1 MSPQMY
7 LVECVLPKEPRERKA
22 LVRRWVIIAS
32 SNKDAIYAAAIQA
45 FNEVIEGVEP
55 EAEEIEDQLSQ
66 GVWSASMVGQ
76 GMRLPNIV
84 R

>member
-1 MSPQMY
+1 MY
-7 LVECVLPKEPRERKA
+7 LVECVLPKEPRARKA

-55 EAEEIEDQLSQ
+55 STEDIEGQLAQ

>member
-7 LVECVLPKEPRERKA
+7 LVECVLPKESRARKA
-22 LVRRWVIIAS
+22 LVRRWVLIAS
-32 SNKDAIYAAAIQA
+32 SNQDAIYAAAIQA

-55 EAEEIEDQLSQ
+55 SAEDIEDQLAQ

>member
-1 MSPQMY
+1 MPPQMY
-7 LVECVLPKEPRERKA
+7 LVECVEKEPRARKA
-22 LVRRWVIIAS
+22 LVRRWVLIAN
-32 SNKDAIYAAAIQA
+32 SNKDAIYAAAVRA

-55 EAEEIEDQLSQ
+55 STEDIEDKLAQ

-76 GMRLPNIV
+76 GMRLPNIM

>member
-1 MSPQMY
+1 MY
-7 LVECVLPKEPRERKA
+7 LVECVLPKEPRARKA

-55 EAEEIEDQLSQ
+55 STEDIEVQLAE

>member
-1 MSPQMY
+1 MPPAN
-7 LVECVLPKEPRERKA
+7 VLGG
-22 LVRRWVIIAS
+22 VRAPEAS
-32 SNKDAIYAAAIQA
+32 
-45 FNEVIEGVEP
+45 
-55 EAEEIEDQLSQ
+55 EAEEIEGQLAE

>member
-22 LVRRWVIIAS
+22 LVRRWVVIAS

-45 FNEVIEGVEP
+45 FNEDRGSGTFSRGHRRPARSRRVERVYGRP
-55 EAEEIEDQLSQ
+55 
-66 GVWSASMVGQ
+66 
-76 GMRLPNIV
+76 GMRLHNIV

>member
-7 LVECVLPKEPRERKA
+7 LVECVLPKEPRARKA

-55 EAEEIEDQLSQ
+55 STEDIEGQLAE

>member
-1 MSPQMY
+1 MPPQMY
-7 LVECVLPKEPRERKA
+7 LVECVLPKEPRARKA
-22 LVRRWVIIAS
+22 LVRRWVLIAS
-32 SNKDAIYAAAIQA
+32 SDKDAIYAAAILA

-55 EAEEIEDQLSQ
+55 STEDIEGQIAQ

>member
-1 MSPQMY
+1 MPPQMY
-7 LVECVLPKEPRERKA
+7 LVECVDPKEPRARKA
-22 LVRRWVIIAS
+22 LVRRWVLIAS
-32 SNKDAIYAAAIQA
+32 SDKDAIYAAATQA

-55 EAEEIEDQLSQ
+55 STEDIEGQLAQ

-76 GMRLPNIV
+76 GMRLSNIV

>member
-7 LVECVLPKEPRERKA
+7 LVECVLPKEPRKRKV
-22 LVRRWVIIAS
+22 LVCRWVVIAS

-55 EAEEIEDQLSQ
+55 STEDIEGQLAQ
-66 GVWSASMVGQ
+66 GVWRASMVGQ

>member
-1 MSPQMY
+1 MPPQMY
-7 LVECVLPKEPRERKA
+7 LVECGLPKEPRARKA
-22 LVRRWVIIAS
+22 LVRRWVLIAS
-32 SNKDAIYAAAIQA
+32 SDKDAIYAAAILA

-55 EAEEIEDQLSQ
+55 STEDIEGQIAQ